1 MEDLRIF
8 SYVLTSILFTIST
21 TTILMRIYVRGLT
34 MRSFWWDD
42 WVMTAML
49 FFNTAQQVISYY
61 LFRHGAGLHMAEVTE
76 SHPEWLP
83 VLLKWNLV
91 NQFWYAWLQFSIK
104 MCFLLF
110 YYRLTDRTGF
120 RRWLWAILGFHIVT
134 TIVIAILIG
143 LQAVPLAAVYE
154 PQNYPNAARIDLSV
168 ILFVPFA
175 LTLATDIFILVLPLP
190 IVLSLQMS
198 SKRRLTVLAVVTTG
212 GSAVVVC
219 GLRGI
224 VLVEAATAPD
234 FTFTLGKFL
243 VMLNAELQVAI
254 IAANMPS
261 LKTFHTFWRQHRL
274 GPGQGIGAEPLDT
287 RSRRMASK
295 SRGDIELQS
304 GQPASKFMDSGRFQ
318 GKSVHGFSRIS
329 DEESSRYFNGEADST
344 MVIETAGTG
353 R

>member
-1 MEDLRIF
+1 
-8 SYVLTSILFTIST
+8 
-21 TTILMRIYVRGLT
+21 
-34 MRSFWWDD
+34 
-42 WVMTAML
+42 
-49 FFNTAQQVISYY
+49 
-61 LFRHGAGLHMAEVTE
+61 
-76 SHPEWLP
+76 
-83 VLLKWNLV
+83 
-91 NQFWYAWLQFSIK
+91 

-134 TIVIAILIG
+134 TVVIAFLIG
-143 LQAVPLAAVYE
+143 LQAIPLAAVYE
-154 PQNYPNAARIDLSV
+154 PQNYPDAARIDLSV

-198 SKRRLTVLAVVTTG
+198 PKRRMTVLAVVTTG

-224 VLVEAATAPD
+224 ILVEAATAPD
-234 FTFTLGKFL
+234 FTFTLGKLL

-254 IAANMPS
+254 IAANMPA
-261 LKTFHTFWRQHRL
+261 LKAFYTFWRQQRL
-274 GPGQGIGAEPLDT
+274 GPGQGIGAESLDT
-287 RSRRMASK
+287 RSRRTTFK

-304 GQPASKFMDSGRFQ
+304 GRLPSKPLDSGRYQ
-318 GKSVHGFSRIS
+318 KNPVHRFSRIS
-329 DEESSRYFNGEADST
+329 SDENSRYFNDELETAND
-344 MVIETAGTG
+344 IETVESG

>member
-1 MEDLRIF
+1 
-8 SYVLTSILFTIST
+8 
-21 TTILMRIYVRGLT
+21 
-34 MRSFWWDD
+34 
-42 WVMTAML
+42 
-49 FFNTAQQVISYY
+49 
-61 LFRHGAGLHMAEVTE
+61 
-76 SHPEWLP
+76 
-83 VLLKWNLV
+83 
-91 NQFWYAWLQFSIK
+91 

-120 RRWLWAILGFHIVT
+120 RRWLWAILGFHIFT
-134 TIVIAILIG
+134 TIVIACLVG

-154 PQNYPNAARIDLSV
+154 PQNYPNASRIDLSV
-168 ILFVPFA
+168 ILFVSYA

-198 SKRRLTVLAVVTTG
+198 SKRRMTVLAVVTTG

-224 VLVEAATAPD
+224 VLVEAATATD
-234 FTFTLGKFL
+234 FTFTLGKLL

-261 LKTFHTFWRQHRL
+261 LKTFYTCWSQQRL
-274 GPGQGIGAEPLDT
+274 GPGQGIGAESLDT
-287 RSRRMASK
+287 RSRRIASK

-304 GQPASKFMDSGRFQ
+304 GLSGSKFLGSGRFQ
-318 GKSVHGFSRIS
+318 GKSGHGLSRIS
-329 DEESSRYFNGEADST
+329 SEESSRHFHDEADSIKA
-344 MVIETAGTG
+344 IETAGTG